1 MSKNKKWLLLAL
13 KILIAGALIVFVLS
27 RIDLATAKARL
38 SAVAPGMLVLAAL
51 AFLFQYVVCALRW
64 RSVLTALGGRIA
76 IPRIIH
82 LFYMGTFFH
91 QTLPASVGGDAVR
104 AYLTYRDGIGLRISV
119 SGIMLERVCTIAGLV
134 LLVALAQPAFLPRVG
149 AETGAWMVYVV
160 AGATAAMIGGIVF
173 LSLLD
178 RIPETYRRWRA
189 VAALAKLAADTRTLF
204 FNPLAAF
211 RSLAWS
217 VLGHANLALAIYLL
231 ARGLHLDV
239 GLLDCLALFPPVLLM
254 TALPISIAGWG
265 VREGSMVYA
274 FGLIGVAASDALILS
289 VLYGL
294 LTLVL
299 ALPGGLVWL
308 AGGGSTKELTQGLA
322 ATKQDSPAAG
332 KP

>member
-1 MSKNKKWLLLAL
+1 MSKKWLLLTL
-13 KILIAGALIVFVLS
+13 KILISGALIVFVLS
-27 RIDLATAKARL
+27 KIDLATAKARIA
-38 SAVAPGMLVLAAL
+38 AVAPEMLVLAAL
-51 AFLFQYVVCALRW
+51 AFLLQYAVCAMRW
-64 RSVLTALGGRIA
+64 RSVLMALGGRIS

-82 LFYMGTFFH
+82 LFYIASFFH

-104 AYLTYRDGIGLRISV
+104 AYLTYRDGVSLRISV

-134 LLVALAQPAFLPRVG
+134 LLVALVQPFFLPRVG
-149 AETGAWMVYVV
+149 AEVGVWMTYVV
-160 AGATAAMIGGIVF
+160 AGATVVMIGGVVF

-178 RIPETYRRWRA
+178 RIPESYRRWRL
-189 VAALAKLAADTRTLF
+189 VSALAKLAADTRTLF
-204 FNPLAAF
+204 FSPVAAL

-217 VLGHANLALAIYLL
+217 VAGHANLALAIYLL
-231 ARGLHLDV
+231 ARGLHLDI

-274 FGLIGVAASDALILS
+274 FGLIGVATSDALILS

-308 AGGGSTKELTQGLA
+308 AGGGSAKDLARGLA
-322 ATKQDSPAAG
+322 AADGSAAE
-332 KP
+332 KS